1 MVAHDRGMFN
11 QSAAWYD
18 AFYRD
23 KNYAGEADQVAT
35 LIQARHPQA
44 STLLDVGCGTGRHLE
59 HLCAHFVCV
68 GVDLDPGLLTVARRR
83 LPEVPLVQADMTE
96 FDLGR
101 RFDAVTCLFSSIGY
115 VGSVERLHAAVGCVT
130 RHLHPD
136 GVLIVE
142 PWILP
147 DAWIEGVSLVD
158 VVEED
163 GRKLVRVIT
172 SRRADAMTILRMHYA
187 VAAHGEITSVDERHE
202 LGLFT
207 KEEYLQAFARAGLD
221 ATWDPDGLTGRGLLV
236 GARSKDD
243 SPQRL

>member
-1 MVAHDRGMFN
+1 
-11 QSAAWYD
+11 
-18 AFYRD
+18 
-23 KNYAGEADQVAT
+23 
-35 LIQARHPQA
+35 
-44 STLLDVGCGTGRHLE
+44 
-59 HLCAHFVCV
+59 
-68 GVDLDPGLLTVARRR
+68 
-83 LPEVPLVQADMTE
+83 MTK
-96 FDLGR
+96 
-101 RFDAVTCLFSSIGY
+101 
-115 VGSVERLHAAVGCVT
+115 
-130 RHLHPD
+130 HLHPD

-243 SPQRL
+243 SPQRLWNALLACDLTRWGRLAAQVACRCSVRSGCAAMLTPTSPIAQLQTFRAQLHAGFFRRADALFELGDALLWAQAVPSLPHLSLEPIHQRGWAAPTPPWRAGRSTPSSCGICWCASCRPPTRWCSPLM